1 MRIQCNKTHSHWPL
15 RPILRT
21 KVILKDAKSIGDF
34 YLYFF
39 LQKKNL
45 VKIMVQSLVNLRL
58 NDFVPLLYYI
68 GTYIIGADLFRDGM
82 HSKNLFTVK

>member
-1 MRIQCNKTHSHWPL
+1 
-15 RPILRT
+15 
-21 KVILKDAKSIGDF
+21 
-34 YLYFF
+34 
-39 LQKKNL
+39 
-45 VKIMVQSLVNLRL
+45 MVQSLVNLRL